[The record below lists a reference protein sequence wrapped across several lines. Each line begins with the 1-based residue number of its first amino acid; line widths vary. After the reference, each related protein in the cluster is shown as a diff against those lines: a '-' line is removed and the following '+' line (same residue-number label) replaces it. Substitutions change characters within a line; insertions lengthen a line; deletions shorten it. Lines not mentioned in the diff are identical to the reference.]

1 MPKPLRL
8 VLLSCLMLFVELA
21 LIRWTASNVIFL
33 AYFSNFVLL
42 GSFLG
47 IGIGFLR
54 ANARVNLFPFAPVDL
69 TLLICFVL
77 IFRVEIDKS
86 GEQLIF
92 VGLAQMTGLPA
103 WVILPVIFVAVAV
116 VMAMIAEGVGRT
128 FVEFTPLEAYRY
140 DIAGSIVGIVA
151 FSVLSF
157 TWAPPIAW
165 GAAVAL
171 LFGVLLRPNLRPLAM
186 VALVGLLIILGRE
199 SMVDVWSWSP
209 YYKV

>member
-1 MPKPLRL
+1 
-8 VLLSCLMLFVELA
+8 
-21 LIRWTASNVIFL
+21 
-33 AYFSNFVLL
+33 
-42 GSFLG
+42 
-47 IGIGFLR
+47 
-54 ANARVNLFPFAPVDL
+54 
-69 TLLICFVL
+69 
-77 IFRVEIDKS
+77 
-86 GEQLIF
+86 
-92 VGLAQMTGLPA
+92 
-103 WVILPVIFVAVAV
+103 
-116 VMAMIAEGVGRT
+116 T
-128 FVEFTPLEAYRY
+128 FVEFPPLEAYRY

-209 YYKV
+209 YYKVATIPRPDIPGASEVFVNGVPFQTFMSVADRRRDPAGYFLPYERLGTDHLDDVLIVGAGTGTDLAVSLAEGARHVDAVEIDPRILQIGQE